1 MDLFTGNY
9 KKLIKIIFSLYDF
22 DKDGKVYREDI
33 RIVFSYIPLNSNE
46 LLLHY
51 KMKFEQENVNDRKES
66 INEINKTLERIFDSD
81 YIDETFF
88 KYSIENINSDI
99 FVFLLIFLYERRPFS
114 NDTLN
119 YYQKIY
125 ENATIREKTQHDIL
139 EQSMISQEGN
149 LKLIMS
155 PSPIS
160 KYKPA
165 TLISNK
171 IINPYQRFKSYT
183 KVTKFNNQMNGNN
196 NNKNLFAIH
205 PTRTFQRS
213 NIKSIVNENV
223 EIEEKGTYGDL
234 LNENNNNILNKN
246 TIHYSDDLDS
256 NPINYEGY
264 LYKITSDKNLKKMYF
279 KLIFKDL
286 FFFKNETDKIHSG
299 LHNLNG
305 VFIKEGMPLTHN
317 GINLFAFSV
326 VYPKKERKYYTD
338 SEKNYKMWLRT
349 IRKAIG
355 YEDLYEAYNVKD
367 KIGSGRFG
375 FVRVG
380 LHRGKNRDVAIK
392 IMNKRDM
399 TTNDLI
405 NARNQIEIL
414 KITQSPNIL
423 QLYDIIE
430 NEEYIYII
438 MEHCFGG
445 DLLTYLEKRNF
456 KLTESRAAEIIY
468 KLSKAVEFLHSRN
481 ILHRDLKPE
490 NILMTNDSDFADIKL
505 FDFCISKMIKPG
517 ETFNECVGTI
527 GYMAPEVLLG
537 KKYSTSADVWSIGVI
552 SYLLLSGYLP
562 FDDESEKEIIRMTLY
577 EPVEYPNDIWK
588 KISHEANIFVD
599 KLLMKEVDQRM
610 KLSDIF
616 KDPWIIKYGGYNN
629 DTVF

>member
-1 MDLFTGNY
+1 
-9 KKLIKIIFSLYDF
+9 
-22 DKDGKVYREDI
+22 
-33 RIVFSYIPLNSNE
+33 
-46 LLLHY
+46 
-51 KMKFEQENVNDRKES
+51 
-66 INEINKTLERIFDSD
+66 
-81 YIDETFF
+81 
-88 KYSIENINSDI
+88 
-99 FVFLLIFLYERRPFS
+99 
-114 NDTLN
+114 
-119 YYQKIY
+119 
-125 ENATIREKTQHDIL
+125 
-139 EQSMISQEGN
+139 
-149 LKLIMS
+149 
-155 PSPIS
+155 
-160 KYKPA
+160 
-165 TLISNK
+165 
-171 IINPYQRFKSYT
+171 
-183 KVTKFNNQMNGNN
+183 
-196 NNKNLFAIH
+196 
-205 PTRTFQRS
+205 
-213 NIKSIVNENV
+213 
-223 EIEEKGTYGDL
+223 
-234 LNENNNNILNKN
+234 
-246 TIHYSDDLDS
+246 
-256 NPINYEGY
+256 
-264 LYKITSDKNLKKMYF
+264 
-279 KLIFKDL
+279 
-286 FFFKNETDKIHSG
+286 
-299 LHNLNG
+299 
-305 VFIKEGMPLTHN
+305 
-317 GINLFAFSV
+317 
-326 VYPKKERKYYTD
+326 
-338 SEKNYKMWLRT
+338 
-349 IRKAIG
+349 
-355 YEDLYEAYNVKD
+355 
-367 KIGSGRFG
+367 
-375 FVRVG
+375 
-380 LHRGKNRDVAIK
+380 
-392 IMNKRDM
+392 M

-414 KITQSPNIL
+414 KITQSQNIL

-562 FDDESEKEIIRMTLY
+562 FDDESEKEIIRMTIY

-629 DTVF
+629 DTMF